1 MTAIAILSRFA
12 TYLFMQEQA
21 IVEVLRLATLFALL
35 ILSLHTKPKSI
46 AAVSQR
52 NGMIAAH

>member
-1 MTAIAILSRFA
+1 
-12 TYLFMQEQA
+12 MQEQA